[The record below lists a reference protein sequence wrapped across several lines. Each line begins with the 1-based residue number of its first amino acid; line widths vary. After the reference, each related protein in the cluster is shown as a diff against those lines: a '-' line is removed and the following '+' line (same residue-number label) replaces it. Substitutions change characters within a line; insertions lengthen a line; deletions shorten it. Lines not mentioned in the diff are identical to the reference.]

1 MPKLEAV
8 VEGIYELDEFPWPQ
22 AKCLAPD
29 YMWVHPAMSDEEIGF
44 VIGQFITCEV
54 LHKRLDARSMLQTIL
69 KADELILRGGLR
81 VIDEKNGLV
90 INPGCCCG
98 LEGWWEWLRFVT
110 NGDFGPWLGHDPR
123 PSVEQTPW
131 GYRVWSGE
139 EEENASNFIDFQGDE
154 LNLQV
159 GQIQCDLIGFL
170 EAVRVWA
177 SRIDPELTDAL
188 VQKIDEQFSITNPY
202 RNFPY
207 DH

>member
-98 LEGWWEWLRFVT
+98 LENWNEWLDVP
-110 NGDFGPWLGHDPR
+110 FGKCEIWTGHDPESLIELNDGKIKIWQDR
-123 PSVEQTPW
+123 SLKNEVESIEFT
-131 GYRVWSGE
+131 V
-139 EEENASNFIDFQGDE
+139 DE
-154 LNLQV
+154 LIKGLKNV
-159 GQIQCDLIGFL
+159 KKD
-170 EAVRVWA
+170 
-177 SRIDPELTDAL
+177 LTDFLHRLGQWTKFIKPGLENQVVSHFA
-188 VQKIDEQFSITNPY
+188 KSMNIK
-202 RNFPY
+202 
-207 DH
+207 